1 MYPGIHNF
9 SEIGKLNKVLL
20 HRPGKELE
28 ALTPATLERLLF
40 DDVPYL
46 KIAQEEHDNFAR
58 VLRENGVEVV
68 YYVDEVAKAIAD
80 PARQIQLVNDFLNIS
95 KIHAKGLRASMTSYL
110 LNMPPKQMVAELIA
124 GIKRSEV
131 ATKEATS
138 LMDLVED
145 DYPFVSDP
153 MPNLYFT
160 RDPGACV
167 GNGINI
173 HRMHTPARKRE
184 SLLLKYMYLY
194 NRDFATEENKQ
205 WYDLSDSY
213 SIEGGDVLVLSKDIV
228 AVGLSQRTTVSGA
241 ETFARNLLQNSG
253 FKKVLAFDIPETR
266 AFMHLDTVFTMVDYD
281 KFTIHP
287 EIEGPLS
294 VYEMML
300 DEHGE
305 LKFAAL
311 KDELKDIL
319 ALELKLPAVDLIRC
333 GGGDLLAAQRE
344 QWNDGSNTLCIAPG
358 RVITYDRNYVTND
371 GPAKRR
377 GRQDRQQYARPL
389 LRGLHTGHLR
399 PRHHR
404 RPTQSGTNNGQYP
417 IPCGID
423 LSAIRSRWVSV
434 WVTEIAL

>member
-1 MYPGIHNF
+1 MIRIVDPCAGVKALRAGTANITEQEIQIMKGICVR
-9 SEIGKLNKVLL
+9 SEIKPLKKVLL
-20 HRPGKELE
+20 HRPGRELLH
-28 ALTPATLERLLF
+28 LTPDRLPELLF
-40 DDVPYL
+40 DDIPFL
-46 KIAQEEHDNFAR
+46 KVAQQEHDAFAQI
-58 VLRENGVEVV
+58 LRSNGTEVV
-68 YYVDEVAKAIAD
+68 YLEDLMAEVLKLHPEQTKPFLYQWLSEGNIKTRRWQDKLYEYLIGNFEGKA
-80 PARQIQLVNDFLNIS
+80 LVEKTMEGITL
-95 KIHAKGLRASMTSYL
+95 KEMGGASAYSL
-110 LNMPPKQMVAELIA
+110 QDLIA
-124 GIKRSEV
+124 P
-131 ATKEATS
+131 AD
-138 LMDLVED
+138 DLIV
-145 DYPFVSDP
+145 DP

-358 RVITYDRNYVTND
+358 RVITYDRNYVTNELLVKKGID
-371 GPAKRR
+371 VITIPSAELSR
-377 GRQDRQQYARPL
+377 GR
-389 LRGLHTGHLR
+389 GG
-399 PRHHR
+399 PRCMSCPVNR
-404 RPTQSGTNNGQYP
+404 D
-417 IPCGID
+417 D
-423 LSAIRSRWVSV
+423 L
-434 WVTEIAL
+434 

>member
-20 HRPGKELE
+20 HRPGEELE
-28 ALTPATLERLLF
+28 ALTPGTLERLLF
-40 DDVPYL
+40 DDIPYL
-46 KIAQEEHDNFAR
+46 KVAQQEHDAFAQ
-58 VLRENGVEVV
+58 VLRDNGVEVI

-80 PARQIQLVNDFLNIS
+80 PALQIQLVNDFLNIS
-95 KIHAKGLRASMTSYL
+95 KIHSKGLRAALTSYL
-110 LNMPPKQMVAELIA
+110 LAMPPKEMVAKLIA

-131 ATKEATS
+131 ATDKPSS

-167 GNGINI
+167 GEGINI

-194 NRDFATEENKQ
+194 NKSFAAPGNQ
-205 WYDLSDSY
+205 MWYDLSDSY

-228 AVGLSQRTTVSGA
+228 AIGLSQRTTVSGA
-241 ETFARNLLQNSG
+241 ENFARNLLQNSD

-287 EIEGPLS
+287 EIEGPLG
-294 VYEMML
+294 VYEMTL
-300 DEHGE
+300 DSNGE
-305 LKFAAL
+305 MQFNAL
-311 KDELKDIL
+311 KEELKDIL

-333 GGGDLLAAQRE
+333 GGGDLMAAQRE
-344 QWNDGSNTLCIAPG
+344 QWNDGSNTLCIRPG
-358 RVITYDRNYVTND
+358 TVVTYERNYVTNALLEKH
-371 GPAKRR
+371 GLNVITVPSAELSR
-377 GRQDRQQYARPL
+377 GR
-389 LRGLHTGHLR
+389 GG
-399 PRHHR
+399 PRCMSCPVNR
-404 RPTQSGTNNGQYP
+404 D
-417 IPCGID
+417 D
-423 LSAIRSRWVSV
+423 L
-434 WVTEIAL
+434 